1 MLNQNT
7 TFLMQNVFCPEGG
20 VGPNE
25 VPSVAVTEH
34 GIGVGPAF
42 YGVRKVRKLYSRLF
56 SAFPDVQMLALN
68 APPLLLASQDG
79 NTIAV
84 QTTLTSTH
92 QDWWFAKADG
102 DKFYSKPLPDIPPN
116 AGVIIDPRLRGVY
129 FQRPTSRHQL
139 SDIYGSLP
147 LYSSTGAHDSDPS
160 IARKSF
166 RITVRVV
173 PRCKAIANIALGC
186 VRVARLL
193 SARRP
198 AAASTAAAAQKAS
211 SRKSWSRPLRS
222 LPNGLRARLP
232 TSLAAAR

>member
-1 MLNQNT
+1 MANADTINNYLAVLTVGNANYQNT

-42 YGVRKVRKLYSRLF
+42 YGVRKVRKLYNRLF

-84 QTTLTSTH
+84 QTTLTGTH

-102 DKFYSKPLPDIPPN
+102 DKFYSKPLSDIPPN
-116 AGVIIDPRLRGVY
+116 AGVISIPACAVFTFNAQHLVTNLAIYMDR
-129 FQRPTSRHQL
+129 FHFTAQL
-139 SDIYGSLP
+139 AP
-147 LYSSTGAHDSDPS
+147 
-160 IARKSF
+160 
-166 RITVRVV
+166 
-173 PRCKAIANIALGC
+173 
-186 VRVARLL
+186 
-193 SARRP
+193 
-198 AAASTAAAAQKAS
+198 
-211 SRKSWSRPLRS
+211 
-222 LPNGLRARLP
+222 
-232 TSLAAAR
+232 